1 MTERQRMHL
10 YFPVP
15 VEVIDEDDKQQDV
28 VDAMMNGM
36 PDQFNRVHELPEVDS
51 EDVSLIER
59 VVGSRF

>member
-1 MTERQRMHL
+1 MTNRERVRL

-15 VEVIDEDDKQQDV
+15 VEATEEDVQQDV

-36 PDQFNRVHELPEVDS
+36 PSQFNLIHELPEVDG

-59 VVGSRF
+59 IVGSRF

>member
-1 MTERQRMHL
+1 MTNRERMHL

-15 VEVIDEDDKQQDV
+15 VKAAEEDVQQDV

-36 PDQFNRVHELPEVDS
+36 PDQFNRIHELPEVDS